1 VSHPPSLSVS
11 GTVRTLLHRI
21 RSKLTRHRHLDAPD
35 DEECLGSI
43 QETPQPLPK
52 SPSPILRD
60 DPHDW
65 GAVAE
70 SAIGIRK
77 ELLEKASA
85 HAELWERLET
95 LLLNALEQRT
105 ADQNQ

>member
-1 VSHPPSLSVS
+1 
-11 GTVRTLLHRI
+11 
-21 RSKLTRHRHLDAPD
+21 
-35 DEECLGSI
+35 
-43 QETPQPLPK
+43 
-52 SPSPILRD
+52 LRD

-65 GAVAE
+65 GAVAG

-95 LLLNALEQRT
+95 LILNALEQRT